1 VRIIAEEE
9 KSKKTI
15 DKLKKELEALKKER
29 DKYKEE
35 LEKVKVT
42 KTYKA
47 SPKLLAS
54 SFVNAMESMRTEV
67 KTPEESPVDYRIK
80 NFNVKLKTG
89 VGVDDDDNLTLIL
102 PKAEELTPDKLSTIK
117 FSISPVPKF
126 KPRIKKERKESGM
139 SDK

>member
-1 VRIIAEEE
+1 MRIIEDEERR
-9 KSKKTI
+9 
-15 DKLKKELEALKKER
+15 KLMAELEALKKDR

-35 LEKVKVT
+35 LEKIRAIKAH
-42 KTYKA
+42 KA
-47 SPKLLAS
+47 SPTLLAS
-54 SFVNAMESMRTEV
+54 SFVNAMETMRTEV

-80 NFNVKLKTG
+80 NFDVKLKTG
-89 VGVDDDDNLTLIL
+89 VGLDDDDNVILIL